1 MRRMLREVDRE
12 IAAHTRRRDRL
23 LDDLA
28 TAGGDH
34 QRIVRLG
41 RDLAAVELELAAAE
55 ERWLELGEALESG

>member
-1 MRRMLREVDRE
+1 MRRMLREVDRD
-12 IAAHTRRRDRL
+12 IAAHTRRRERL
-23 LDDLA
+23 LENLA

-34 QRIVRLG
+34 QRIVLLG

>member
-1 MRRMLREVDRE
+1 MRRMLRDVDRE

-23 LDDLA
+23 VDDLA

-55 ERWLELGEALESG
+55 ERWLELGDALESG